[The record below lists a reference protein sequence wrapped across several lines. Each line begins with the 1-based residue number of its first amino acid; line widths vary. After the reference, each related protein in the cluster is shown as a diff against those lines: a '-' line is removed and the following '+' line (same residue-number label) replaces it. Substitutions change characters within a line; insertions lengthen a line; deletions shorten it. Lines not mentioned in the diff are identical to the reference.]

1 MESIDGGCG
10 SGAGM
15 DVAIQE
21 GIEEWAGIS
30 DSWAVRFE

>member
-1 MESIDGGCG
+1 MVRIDSGGG
-10 SGAGM
+10 TGAGM

-30 DSWAVRFE
+30 DSWAVRF

>member
-1 MESIDGGCG
+1 MVRTDSGGG
-10 SGAGM
+10 TGAGM

-30 DSWAVRFE
+30 DSWAVRFY